1 MIVETGREKEE
12 EINET
17 VKAGRMQGRDRYK
30 YLGIT
35 ISTDGQLTED
45 IKELNTSDIII
56 RKTCAIGAKI

>member
-1 MIVETGREKEE
+1 MIVQTGGEKEE

-35 ISTDGQLTED
+35 I
-45 IKELNTSDIII
+45 
-56 RKTCAIGAKI
+56 